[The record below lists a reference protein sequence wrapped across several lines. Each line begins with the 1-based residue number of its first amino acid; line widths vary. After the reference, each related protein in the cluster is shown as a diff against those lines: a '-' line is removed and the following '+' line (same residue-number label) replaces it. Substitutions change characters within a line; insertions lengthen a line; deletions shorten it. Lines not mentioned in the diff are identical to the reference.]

1 VGDPR
6 IRAGTVIRLEGLGEE
21 FGGLYRVTQA
31 THTLDSGG
39 YRTRFDVR
47 KDIWFGSIPK
57 REQGAWPV
65 SYADPPGSG
74 A

>member
-1 VGDPR
+1 MGDPR
-6 IRAGTVIRLEGLGEE
+6 IRAGTVLRLEGLGEE

-39 YRTRFDVR
+39 YRTSFDVR
-47 KDIWFGSIPK
+47 KEIWFGSIPK

-65 SYADPPGSG
+65 DWADPAG
-74 A
+74 ASA